1 MKSRRPIILF
11 VLLAALLLSG
21 FSSLSARVA
30 ASPDDPKGKHEN
42 YHGVILELG
51 ETSLTLEL
59 KDGTPVTITL
69 TADTEYKM
77 RGNKEAGAADL
88 QTGMRAVVQAIR
100 TGDGDGVLTA
110 RRVRIIP
117 DKPERVHRVGM
128 VTEYLPSES
137 ITIQAKDG
145 QFYTFL
151 LTAETKILP
160 ESRVNLL
167 GSGAIVTIIAPRDPG
182 AQTLTAKGIV
192 VHPNP

>member
-1 MKSRRPIILF
+1 MMKSRLPVILF

-21 FSSLSARVA
+21 FSSLPARA
-30 ASPDDPKGKHEN
+30 AAGPEEPKRKHEN
-42 YHGVILELG
+42 FKGVIIEMG

-59 KDGTPVTITL
+59 KDGTSVTIAL
-69 TADTEYKM
+69 TADTVYKM
-77 RGNKEAGAADL
+77 RGNKEGDAADL
-88 QTGMRAVVQAIR
+88 QTGMRAVVQAVR
-100 TGDGDGVLTA
+100 TDEDTLTA

-117 DKPERVHRVGM
+117 DKPERVHRVGI
-128 VTEYLPSES
+128 VTEYLPGES

-160 ESRVNLL
+160 EPRVNLL
-167 GSGAIVTIIAPRDPG
+167 VSGARVTIIAPRDPG
-182 AQTLTAKGIV
+182 EQTLTASGIV

>member
-1 MKSRRPIILF
+1 MMKSRLPVILF

-21 FSSLSARVA
+21 FSSLPARA
-30 ASPDDPKGKHEN
+30 AAGPEEPKGKHEN
-42 YHGVILELG
+42 FKGVIIEMG

-59 KDGTPVTITL
+59 KDGTSVTIAL
-69 TADTEYKM
+69 TADTVYKM
-77 RGNKEAGAADL
+77 RGNKEADAADL
-88 QTGMRAVVQAIR
+88 QTGMRAVVQAVR
-100 TGDGDGVLTA
+100 TDEDTLNA

-117 DKPERVHRVGM
+117 DKPERVHRVGI
-128 VTEYLPSES
+128 VTEYLPGES

-160 ESRVNLL
+160 KARVNLL
-167 GSGAIVTIIAPRDPG
+167 GSGVPVTIIAPRDPG
-182 AQTLTAKGIV
+182 EQTLTASGIV